1 MHILFANEKIRNIN
15 TPKILAHGL
24 AYILGQNLH
33 PKNFAV
39 AEIATFVAL
48 TMWLF
53 DLFKKK
59 NAAPAELSSHV
70 SFEENLLKQS
80 VDFIPSH
87 FRNTQ
92 TYANVIEY
100 LSHNQLALALKS
112 LVKLGDQPNFYFNND
127 YWIELSQA
135 ATRLNL
141 PEEYAI
147 CQRKL
152 DDNKI
157 NNIVLYKGIVIEK
170 VSDDTYK
177 HYISDYLNNEKNE
190 ERRTKDG
197 LAEIKAV
204 NGFHMRSYGKE
215 GTIYYI
221 INKRVC
227 EIKYQLSRVSGC
239 ITIYRYSYEYWVM
252 PIRQRLSDAEKETL
266 RKEITDWLKTEL
278 LTPEFE

>member
-1 MHILFANEKIRNIN
+1 
-15 TPKILAHGL
+15 
-24 AYILGQNLH
+24 
-33 PKNFAV
+33 
-39 AEIATFVAL
+39 
-48 TMWLF
+48 MWLF
-53 DLFKKK
+53 DLFKKSK
-59 NAAPAELSSHV
+59 TPAEVSSHV

-87 FRNTQ
+87 FRNSQ
-92 TYANVIEY
+92 TYANVIEF

-112 LVKLGDQPNFYFNND
+112 LIKLGDQPNFYFNND
-127 YWIELSQA
+127 FWIELGQV
-135 ATRLNL
+135 ATRLNM

-147 CQRKL
+147 CQQKL
-152 DDNKI
+152 EANKV

-170 VSDDTYK
+170 ISEDTYK

-197 LAEIKAV
+197 LAEIKSV
-204 NGFHMRSYGKE
+204 NGFHMRSYGRE

-227 EIKYQLSRVSGC
+227 EIKYQQSRQHGG
-239 ITIYRYSYEYWVM
+239 IIIYTYSYEYWVL
-252 PIRQRLSDAEKETL
+252 PIRQRLSDAEKETV
-266 RKEITDWLKTEL
+266 RKEITEWLKTEL